1 MSHFEQ
7 ENRRTEAEEL
17 GKKQEGQLKG
27 PKWILY
33 NHETNAR
40 YHEKK
45 SIRHW
50 EVKKERYHRYCPF
63 EFKKTLKSLANQPYQ
78 TNHT

>member
-27 PKWILY
+27 PK
-33 NHETNAR
+33 
-40 YHEKK
+40 
-45 SIRHW
+45 
-50 EVKKERYHRYCPF
+50 
-63 EFKKTLKSLANQPYQ
+63 
-78 TNHT
+78 